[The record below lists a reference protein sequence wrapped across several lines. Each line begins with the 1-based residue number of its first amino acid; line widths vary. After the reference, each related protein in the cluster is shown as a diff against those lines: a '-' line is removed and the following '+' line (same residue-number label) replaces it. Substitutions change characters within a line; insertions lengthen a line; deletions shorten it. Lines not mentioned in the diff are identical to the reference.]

1 MTVPVQLLIVG
12 YVTLNYRQALKSK
25 SWKDPPLD
33 HRIEIS
39 SLLVNR
45 LKNNHDDFA
54 KYDIDVSLDEVENNE
69 AGIKLKYRIVL
80 LSNPTNTKITVEG
93 LVAIYGNDTEVAK
106 QLAPDQRN
114 IPLIVSTIYQDI
126 FPLVYIV
133 CKSMQIPVP
142 AYKLSQ
148 IASTTQNVIPEAPTE
163 RPTIESEPAEQSPQ
177 SPPVQEAGEDVEV
190 PPEAADAPVIQ

>member
-1 MTVPVQLLIVG
+1 M
-12 YVTLNYRQALKSK
+12 
-25 SWKDPPLD
+25 D

-69 AGIKLKYRIVL
+69 SEIKLKYRIVL
-80 LSNPTNTKITVEG
+80 LSNPTNTKITTEG
-93 LVAIYGNDTEVAK
+93 LVMIFGDENEVSR
-106 QLAPDQRN
+106 QLEPDQRN
-114 IPLIVSTIYQDI
+114 IPQIVNLIYQDI

-148 IASTTQNVIPEAPTE
+148 IASTTQTARPQDIPSQAA
-163 RPTIESEPAEQSPQ
+163 EPEQLEQSSQ
-177 SPPVQEAGEDVEV
+177 EGPP
-190 PPEAADAPVIQ
+190 PPEVETEVQLPSESADAPVIQ